1 MRNPLVVESQDEN
14 NIQLYWSKVRK
25 CPNLLAKERSTS
37 SSSEHGSKK
46 PRAKIKRGKINKKIN
61 TRFRIEQIQRKTM
74 EDIQE
79 RISRLSGGQISKGVF
94 QGILGE
100 RKNRDFPERDFFQE
114 KDFREKR
121 YFFPL
126 LEVFY

>member
-25 CPNLLAKERSTS
+25 CPNLLAKEKSTS

-94 QGILGE
+94 QGILDRE
-100 RKNRDFPERDFFQE
+100 KTEIFQIEIFSRE

>member
-25 CPNLLAKERSTS
+25 YPNLLAKEKSTS

-94 QGILGE
+94 QEIFGQ
-100 RKNRDFPERDFFQE
+100 RKNRDFPDRDFFQR
-114 KDFREKR
+114 KGF
-121 YFFPL
+121 
-126 LEVFY
+126 